1 MAIFPERYVIDWHF
15 CRFVVTYDLDA
26 CDLYD
31 RPSDPFLERDR
42 EISDRLIF
50 ASGFSDLSLHFFG
63 FFSEFFC
70 DGTELSS
77 FVSKLIGLVFRG
89 LDFFFETGIF
99 SVLGLHLALDFCES
113 IIVISDELFDFACE
127 DIEVEDPV
135 SERIEEFCIMRDHEY
150 CPFVVLQ
157 ELCHMPD
164 PISIEIIGRL
174 IEEEDVRLLD
184 ERAREEE
191 ASLLSS

>member
-42 EISDRLIF
+42 EISDRLIL

-77 FVSKLIGLVFRG
+77 FVSKLIGLIFRG
-89 LDFFFETGIF
+89 LDFFFEAGIF
-99 SVLGLHLALDFCES
+99 SVLGLHLALDFRQS
-113 IIVISDELFDFACE
+113 IVVVPDELLDFACE
-127 DIEVEDPV
+127 DIEIENPI
-135 SERIEEFCIMRDHEY
+135 SKGIEELGIM
-150 CPFVVLQ
+150 
-157 ELCHMPD
+157 
-164 PISIEIIGRL
+164 
-174 IEEEDVRLLD
+174 
-184 ERAREEE
+184 
-191 ASLLSS
+191 